1 MNRPPLA
8 KGDLV
13 QLTVEDLASNA
24 EGVGRFEGFTVFVPG
39 ALPQETVTA
48 RVISVQ
54 KHYARA
60 LPEGIVRTSPH
71 RSNSSCP
78 TYDRCGGCQLQ
89 HLDYSEQLQFKQQV
103 VERALIHIGKMD
115 RVQVLPTLGMDRP
128 WAYRNKASFPLA
140 EKDGLVSAGLFALW
154 PPSNRDERVFA
165 AASEDKCCPAAVC
178 LSRQSTKISAYNE
191 TSGSGSVT
199 PFAGSSSSD
208 YGRDYDGCGDHR
220 C

>member
-1 MNRPPLA
+1 M
-8 KGDLV
+8 
-13 QLTVEDLASNA
+13 
-24 EGVGRFEGFTVFVPG
+24 FVPG

-115 RVQVLPTLGMDRP
+115 RVQVLPTLGMDLSLIHIL
-128 WAYRNKASFPLA
+128 YRS
-140 EKDGLVSAGLFALW
+140 
-154 PPSNRDERVFA
+154 
-165 AASEDKCCPAAVC
+165 
-178 LSRQSTKISAYNE
+178 
-191 TSGSGSVT
+191 
-199 PFAGSSSSD
+199 
-208 YGRDYDGCGDHR
+208 
-220 C
+220 